1 MAKNSSSKISS
12 ESNIG
17 KIIVG
22 FILVASLVANG
33 YLFWLYQQKQD
44 ELTTANQTI
53 DLFKTDPSSAQQASV
68 QEYVDAVGRVYDL
81 PDDETPTTATVEDKE
96 LLEDQPFFERAEN
109 GDVVLIYPEA
119 ELAVLYRPSTG
130 QLINVSSLTIDDQP
144 EGLETQDDNAS
155 SSSGPA
161 STTESE

>member
-1 MAKNSSSKISS
+1 MSKSTNSKPSS

-22 FILVASLVANG
+22 FILLASLATNG

-44 ELTTANQTI
+44 ELTNANQTI
-53 DLFKTDPSSAQQASV
+53 DLFKSDPNSAQQATV
-68 QEYVDAVGRVYDL
+68 QEYVDAVGRIYNL
-81 PDDETPTTATVEDKE
+81 PDDETPTTATVQDKE
-96 LLEDQPFFERAEN
+96 LLADQPFFERAEN
-109 GDVVLIYPEA
+109 GDVALIYPEA